1 MRMDFLLRS
10 LKANGSLLRK
20 SLAALLA
27 AAAAA
32 ALLSGVAV
40 VIGGH
45 FLREGAG
52 FSGMNIGV
60 VDESAGGHLQDSPLL
75 SLVSGMQDLSEYC
88 SFSWEESRQTAREK
102 LRSGELSAVI
112 ILPDGILEDVLYG
125 RKTSLEILL
134 DPSRPL
140 ECFAAALFA
149 ESAANLLS
157 SAQSGIYAVLDRYH
171 EEYPGAD
178 DSQVVLGINL
188 EYLSWVV
195 NRQSLYRETEL
206 PFPGVLSVSHHYL
219 VSAFLCLLFL
229 AAPVCFSLYRADAN
243 REFLR
248 RLSGAGGSVSC
259 FLWSKWLLGA
269 GAGVFLLGVFALA
282 AGLWGRIGLE
292 SLPAAAGG
300 VLISGIFWGA
310 FGFWCCNIFAAEDSG
325 PAVLLAALFSLSG
338 TFLAGGILPS
348 ALLPGALAQAGEF
361 SPFALMTQS
370 LAPVFGAG
378 GDGVSLVLLLL
389 WSALLLLWG
398 FFRAKGS
405 LKGGAGRGD

>member
-1 MRMDFLLRS
+1 M
-10 LKANGSLLRK
+10 
-20 SLAALLA
+20 A

-243 REFLR
+243 RSSFAVFREP
-248 RLSGAGGSVSC
+248 
-259 FLWSKWLLGA
+259 A
-269 GAGVFLLGVFALA
+269 GAF
-282 AGLWGRIGLE
+282 
-292 SLPAAAGG
+292 PA
-300 VLISGIFWGA
+300 SFGA
-310 FGFWCCNIFAAEDSG
+310 NGFWEPGQASSCWGC
-325 PAVLLAALFSLSG
+325 
-338 TFLAGGILPS
+338 LPWR
-348 ALLPGALAQAGEF
+348 PG
-361 SPFALMTQS
+361 
-370 LAPVFGAG
+370 FGAG
-378 GDGVSLVLLLL
+378 LGLSPFPQQREAFSYPASFGVLSASGAAISLPQRTQARPFCWLH
-389 WSALLLLWG
+389 S
-398 FFRAKGS
+398 S
-405 LKGGAGRGD
+405 P